1 MLDQVVQYLRA
12 HGVPFRLSSAPSAE
26 PSPTVAHPPMPPG
39 GVLVETRV
47 LVVGGKA
54 VIACMSPGAVPS
66 LPQLQ
71 RVLGLV
77 AVEGVPANLPPPF
90 AQAAGWI
97 PPLGG
102 AMGVLTVVD
111 ERLASAS
118 VLVFQAFSPNDWME
132 VPYDDFGRLE
142 CPRVAAFATFGEL
155 PDTGTLDEEL
165 QGKAA

>member
-1 MLDQVVQYLRA
+1 MLNQVVHYLRA
-12 HGVPFRLSSAPSAE
+12 HGVPFRLSSAPSPE
-26 PSPTVAHPPMPPG
+26 PSPTVAHPPVPPG
-39 GVLVETRV
+39 GALVETRV
-47 LVVGGKA
+47 IVVGGKA

-66 LPQLQ
+66 LAQLE

-77 AVEGVPANLPPPF
+77 ALEGAPSDLPAPF

-102 AMGVLTVVD
+102 AMGVVTVID

-155 PDTGTLDEEL
+155 PDKGTLDEEL
-165 QGKAA
+165 PGKAA